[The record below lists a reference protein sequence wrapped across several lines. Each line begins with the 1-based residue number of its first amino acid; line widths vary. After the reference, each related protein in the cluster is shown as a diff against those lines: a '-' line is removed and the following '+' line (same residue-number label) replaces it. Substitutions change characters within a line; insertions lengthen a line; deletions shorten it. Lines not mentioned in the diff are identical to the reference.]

1 MLQKRHSYIQY
12 GQTLSTEKV
21 GNVKIY
27 ENIHMTED
35 FVKFV
40 MFSKHPIKGCDLAPP
55 KPLRLGHPNLA
66 VL

>member
-1 MLQKRHSYIQY
+1 MLQKLHSYIQY

-21 GNVKIY
+21 ENVEIC
-27 ENIHMTED
+27 ENIHMTEY

-40 MFSKHPIKGCDLAPP
+40 MVSKNPITGCDLAPP
-55 KPLRLGHPNLA
+55 KPLRLGHQNLA